1 MTVLQVLKN
10 IFCLSGGMIKHV
22 KFLEDGITVN
32 SQRVTVRYTL
42 KEGDVLEVKTDDSHL
57 ESDILPVE
65 LPLRIA
71 YEDGELV
78 VPDKPSDMPTHP
90 SCGHYTDT
98 VANALAH
105 RYKDDG
111 VFVFRPINRLD
122 RDTSGLLIVARNRIA
137 AGRLTSSMQKKKI
150 RKKYIAVLDGVLEGD
165 GGRIETYMRRTAES
179 IIVREVCEKEEGADY
194 ALTEYKVLK
203 RGVDHTLVLA
213 EPLTGRTHQL
223 RVHFASL
230 GHPITGDT
238 LYGKTSEDISRQA
251 LHAGYLAF
259 EHPST
264 GNIIRV
270 RSALHGDM
278 AELVEKYFNT
288 SDVEYDI

>member
-1 MTVLQVLKN
+1 
-10 IFCLSGGMIKHV
+10 
-22 KFLEDGITVN
+22 
-32 SQRVTVRYTL
+32 
-42 KEGDVLEVKTDDSHL
+42 
-57 ESDILPVE
+57 
-65 LPLRIA
+65 
-71 YEDGELV
+71 
-78 VPDKPSDMPTHP
+78 
-90 SCGHYTDT
+90 
-98 VANALAH
+98 
-105 RYKDDG
+105 
-111 VFVFRPINRLD
+111 
-122 RDTSGLLIVARNRIA
+122 
-137 AGRLTSSMQKKKI
+137 MQKKKI

-264 GNIIRV
+264 GETVRV